1 MMAGKAR
8 RTDGWVE
15 RARERMAALGLTY
28 DQLAEPLSVSTR
40 GAVSHYLNRRR
51 ELSAEQAVQLA
62 DLLGCSVE
70 WLLTGSFSTP
80 KADDTVAQPLPRP
93 EELGDALAKLRPDA
107 YAIVARLIS
116 EVLVPDARSG
126 GRKARTPKK

>member
-8 RTDGWVE
+8 RTDGWIE
-15 RARERMAALGLTY
+15 RARERMTALGLTY

-80 KADDTVAQPLPRP
+80 KADDRRHSRYRAQ
-93 EELGDALAKLRPDA
+93 
-107 YAIVARLIS
+107 
-116 EVLVPDARSG
+116 RSS
-126 GRKARTPKK
+126 AMH